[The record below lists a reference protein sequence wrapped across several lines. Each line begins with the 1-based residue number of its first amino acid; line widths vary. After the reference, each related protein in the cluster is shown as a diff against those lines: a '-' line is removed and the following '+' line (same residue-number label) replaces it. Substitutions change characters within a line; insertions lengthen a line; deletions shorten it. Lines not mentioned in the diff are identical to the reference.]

1 MRMNE
6 KIDNPEKDNQDQ
18 KNLYINCPSSKILE
32 TIKKFSINT
41 YEKQNMDTKPKYFKE
56 EHLKLNLWKVTS
68 KLLLVGQLWDS
79 NTEYLTH
86 RNSITDVKE
95 YIENYHKKNTLF
107 LTTSNSLKDFFNIH
121 YIDSVDYDCEFITK
135 ICCGIQTW
143 YELNENNIAVIEINY
158 QYVTFFA
165 ILIECILIYIKK
177 QMSNSVY
184 FQENGILKLKLF
196 NLNTVMR
203 YKNYFYNLSCKK
215 STDKLDLLILHQVII
230 SNYPKFEAFPK
241 FRILLQI
248 YKRNEKVLMV
258 RDIDDIEIVYKD
270 EFYIV
275 LTNINAEVNGDIVL
289 SLYFLHDN
297 LEKKILEF
305 PLNGFYYTQGLYRY
319 KKEDIITS
327 YNYKFQ
333 DEFKFD
339 LVFLDSQKSVHLNY
353 LESENDMIQGLKILT
368 KMYVQEE
375 DNKRLENFID
385 LGYNRI
391 VAKFCAIM
399 KYTDKEAVDLI
410 NVLEM
415 KGYNNLI
422 SNSKPLQYTTIK
434 FKNDSSKSEAIKTTF
449 QEPIVRESIDREKL
463 YKNLRIK
470 DFKLIEPIKEEELV
484 IPVQKK
490 INKKVIFKKK
500 EIQKEDYQDID
511 YKSLR
516 PLHWVPIV
524 STEETIFKNL
534 DFYDT
539 KLDKEKFKKFFCVK
553 NTGVTSTKQIDIKNC
568 AIVIEPKRLFLVSL
582 ALKHLNKKNINP
594 ENIYDILKNN
604 AKNIFIQDLLNLEN
618 VFPTYEET
626 YLLATCDYDRLGP
639 DENIMLE
646 YSKLVEVKK
655 IVKILLFERKF
666 FDEIFLIED
675 LLEKIRFTFDKL
687 LYSQEIKII
696 LKIFLD
702 IGNMINYEFSIRK
715 KRLSGFRLSSIYLFL
730 DYKGNED
737 FSLFDYF
744 MENLEYKSIL
754 VNLQRDF
761 KYIDIIRKEQFSK
774 IREKINYYINQF
786 MNNLDIYF
794 TLENDK
800 ETFKNFLV
808 FVSDK
813 LENIKQKYEDCANKA
828 NQIKKLFDESDKK
841 NIIEVL
847 DCLAILIN
855 KMVSYKKPKS
865 VKI

>member
-1 MRMNE
+1 MRMKE
-6 KIDNPEKDNQDQ
+6 KFDNPEKDNQEQ
-18 KNLYINCPSSKILE
+18 KNIYINCPSSKILE
-32 TIKKFSINT
+32 TIKKFSIST
-41 YEKQNMDTKPKYFKE
+41 YGKENMDTKPKYIKE
-56 EHLKLNLWKVTS
+56 EHSKLNLWKITS
-68 KLLLVGQLWDS
+68 RLLLVGQLWDS
-79 NTEYLTH
+79 NTEYITH
-86 RNSITDVKE
+86 RNSITDVQEYLENHYKE
-95 YIENYHKKNTLF
+95 YTLF
-107 LTTSNSLKDFFNIH
+107 LTTSNMYKNISNVH
-121 YIDSVDYDCEFITK
+121 FIDKIDYDCEFIIK

-143 YELNENNIAVIEINY
+143 YELNEDNVAVIEINY

-177 QMSNSVY
+177 QIRNSIY
-184 FQENGILKLKLF
+184 FQENEILKLKLF
-196 NLNTVMR
+196 NLNTVIR

-215 STDKLDLLILHQVII
+215 STDKLELLILHQVII
-230 SNYPKFEAFPK
+230 SNYPRFEAFSK

-248 YKRNEKVLMV
+248 YKRNEKVIMV
-258 RDIDDIEIVYKD
+258 REIDDIEIVYKD

-289 SLYFLHDN
+289 SLYFLQDN
-297 LEKKILEF
+297 LEKKIFEF

-319 KKEDIITS
+319 KKDDILTS
-327 YNYKFQ
+327 YGYKFQ
-333 DEFKFD
+333 EEFKFD

-353 LESENDMIQGLKILT
+353 LDSEIDMIQGLKVLS
-368 KMYVQEE
+368 KMNIQEE
-375 DNKRLENFID
+375 DKSRLESFIN

-399 KYTDKEAVDLI
+399 KYTDKKALDLI
-410 NVLEM
+410 NVLER

-422 SNSKPLQYTTIK
+422 SNCRPLQYATIK
-434 FKNDSSKSEAIKTTF
+434 FKNDSSKPETIKTSF
-449 QEPIVRESIDREKL
+449 QESIVRESIDREKL

-470 DFKLIEPIKEEELV
+470 DFKLIEPIKEEDLL

-490 INKKVIFKKK
+490 ISKKVIFKKK
-500 EIQKEDYQDID
+500 ELKKEDYQDID
-511 YKSLR
+511 YRSLR

-539 KLDKEKFKKFFCVK
+539 KLDKEKFKKYFCVK
-553 NTGVTSTKQIDIKNC
+553 NTGVISTIQIDIKNN
-568 AIVIEPKRLFLVSL
+568 AIVIEPKRLFLVTL

-594 ENIYDILKNN
+594 ENIYEILKHN
-604 AKNIFIQDLLNLEN
+604 AQSIFIQDLLNLEN
-618 VFPTYEET
+618 VFPTYEEN
-626 YLLATCDYDRLGP
+626 YLLATCDYDKLGP
-639 DENIMLE
+639 DEKIMLE

-675 LLEKIRFTFDKL
+675 LLEKIKFTFDKL
-687 LYSQEIKII
+687 LNSQEIKII
-696 LKIFLD
+696 LKTFLD
-702 IGNMINYEFSIRK
+702 IGNMINYEYSIRK
-715 KRLSGFRLSSIYLFL
+715 KRLAGFKLSSIYLFL

-744 MENLEYKSIL
+744 MDSLEYKNLL

-761 KYIDIIRKEQFSK
+761 RYIDIIRKEQFSK

-786 MNNLDIYF
+786 MNNLDVYL

-813 LENIKQKYEDCANKA
+813 LENIKQKYEDCANKT
-828 NQIKKLFDESDKK
+828 NQIKKLFDESDQK

-847 DCLAILIN
+847 DCLAVLIN
-855 KMVSYKKPKS
+855 KMVNYKKSKL
-865 VKI
+865 V